1 MRSNKTIKIKNP
13 SPKTVA
19 FLRKMIQDKQTIV
32 EHIQKG
38 GKLKDLESK
47 GFKFADSI

>member
-1 MRSNKTIKIKNP
+1 MKNNKTIKVKNP
-13 SPKTVA
+13 SPKTIA
-19 FLRKMIQDKQTIV
+19 FLKKMIQDKQTIIN
-32 EHIQKG
+32 HIQKG